1 MFLVNV
7 AFLSTLSNFE
17 DIPCAA
23 RNTISFY
30 LVDGGP
36 PIQNKSLDEY
46 YRKNNL
52 SMLFSKTIETLEDE
66 EKSFVTTHVYGL
78 SVSHLHFDDQTV
90 SVRTDFTLR
99 LRCKSHI
106 ENEQTFY

>member
-1 MFLVNV
+1 MVTVVLLGMCSYF
-7 AFLSTLSNFE
+7 ADTL
-17 DIPCAA
+17 CVA

-30 LVDGGP
+30 LVPDGRP
-36 PIQNKSLDEY
+36 VHRKSLNEQN
-46 YRKNNL
+46 RNNDL
-52 SMLFSKTIETLEDE
+52 LMFFSKTIETLEDE
-66 EKSFVTTHVYGL
+66 EKSFVTIHVYGL